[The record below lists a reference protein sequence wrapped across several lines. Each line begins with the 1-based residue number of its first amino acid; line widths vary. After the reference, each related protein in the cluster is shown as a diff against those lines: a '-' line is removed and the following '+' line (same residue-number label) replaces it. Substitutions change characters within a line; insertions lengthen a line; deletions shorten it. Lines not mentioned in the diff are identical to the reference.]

1 MVFLFKKYIEIL
13 YFLFFKIYFDTNTS
27 KRSKNIKN
35 NLKQKKLKIFQNFP
49 LYQNKL
55 YGRMLK
61 KKLNTN
67 YGVKHY

>member
-1 MVFLFKKYIEIL
+1 VFLFKKYIEIL

-35 NLKQKKLKIFQNFP
+35 NLKQKKTQNFS

>member
-1 MVFLFKKYIEIL
+1 MFLFKKYIEIL

-35 NLKQKKLKIFQNFP
+35 NLKKKTQNFP

>member
-1 MVFLFKKYIEIL
+1 VFLFKKYIEIL

-35 NLKQKKLKIFQNFP
+35 NLKQKKTQNFP

>member
-35 NLKQKKLKIFQNFP
+35 NLKQKKTQNFS
-49 LYQNKL
+49 KFSIIS
-55 YGRMLK
+55 K
-61 KKLNTN
+61 
-67 YGVKHY
+67 